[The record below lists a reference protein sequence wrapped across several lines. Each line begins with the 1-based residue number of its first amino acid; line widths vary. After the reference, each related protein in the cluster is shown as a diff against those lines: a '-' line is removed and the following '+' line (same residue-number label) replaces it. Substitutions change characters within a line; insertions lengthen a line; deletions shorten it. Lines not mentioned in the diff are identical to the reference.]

1 MVPRCVF
8 LHPKTYQRLSR
19 LRAEAEQEGAYRV
32 AKRIHA
38 VLLNADGHT
47 SGRIA
52 EILKAPRSKASV
64 WLANYEAYGENG
76 LLEGHR
82 SGRPPELSVSTVRPI
97 DLCELARRGFQA
109 EKGFGSGGAN
119 RLEMFPQD
127 AHAPNV
133 ALTAYF
139 PEERRAGD
147 IWELGDPLRQV
158 RLKGVQFGRN
168 GGSGEPIFGR
178 AIVGG

>member
-47 SGRIA
+47 SGRVA

-76 LLEGHR
+76 FLEGHR
-82 SGRPPELSVSTVRPI
+82 SGRPPELSVVPQCAQSTCANSPGGVFKRRK
-97 DLCELARRGFQA
+97 DLGAVGRIVWRCSRRM
-109 EKGFGSGGAN
+109 
-119 RLEMFPQD
+119 LMLP
-127 AHAPNV
+127 
-133 ALTAYF
+133 T
-139 PEERRAGD
+139 
-147 IWELGDPLRQV
+147 
-158 RLKGVQFGRN
+158 
-168 GGSGEPIFGR
+168 
-178 AIVGG
+178 

>member
-1 MVPRCVF
+1 MGKMGFWKGIAQVAHLNYRSFHSAPNRPVRTRQAGFPSGERIWERWGESSGDVP
-8 LHPKTYQRLSR
+8 T
-19 LRAEAEQEGAYRV
+19 
-32 AKRIHA
+32 
-38 VLLNADGHT
+38 
-47 SGRIA
+47 
-52 EILKAPRSKASV
+52 
-64 WLANYEAYGENG
+64 
-76 LLEGHR
+76 
-82 SGRPPELSVSTVRPI
+82 
-97 DLCELARRGFQA
+97 
-109 EKGFGSGGAN
+109 
-119 RLEMFPQD
+119 D